1 MNAKKDQRHRAAAGQ
16 TELTGGDRIRFRC
29 HQGLACFTRC
39 CRDVNIFLSPYDILR
54 MKTRLEMTSGDFLE
68 RYTISLIP
76 EASGFPVIL
85 LKMEEEHDKTCP
97 FVTTEG
103 CSIYVDRPWA
113 CRMFPLDQ
121 DNSAGAFRLIA
132 DPSFC
137 LGMGGEEETTVGEY
151 LGRQGLSHY
160 AESETL
166 LGRIASHPRFSKEHI
181 QNPKVQ
187 EMCRMALYDLDRFR
201 RFVLE
206 SRFLEIFEVEKE
218 IAERIKTDDLELM
231 RLAHRWLEF
240 GLVAGETLKMRED
253 VLKGKK
259 SGKDKEAQK
268 S

>member
-1 MNAKKDQRHRAAAGQ
+1 MNSQENLEYRPRAAQ
-16 TELTGGDRIRFRC
+16 TELRGVDRIGFRC
-29 HQGLACFTRC
+29 RRELACYTTC

-54 MKTRLEMTSGDFLE
+54 MKKRLEMTSGDFLE
-68 RYTISLIP
+68 RYTVTLIP

-85 LKMEEEHDKTCP
+85 LKMEEAHNKTCP

-103 CSIYVDRPWA
+103 CSIYEDRPWA

-121 DNSAGAFRLIA
+121 GNAAGEFRLIA

-137 LGMGGEEETTVGEY
+137 LGMGEEGETTIGEY
-151 LGRQGLSHY
+151 LGRQGLSPY

-181 QNPKVQ
+181 QNPKVR

-206 SRFLEIFEVEKE
+206 SRFLEVFEVGKE
-218 IAERIKTDDLELM
+218 VADRIKTDDLELM

-240 GLVAGETLKMRED
+240 GLVAGESLRIRED
-253 VLKGKK
+253 AL
-259 SGKDKEAQK
+259 KDKESGKGREA
-268 S
+268 SGS

>member
-1 MNAKKDQRHRAAAGQ
+1 MDSKDNREHRPAAGQ
-16 TELTGGDRIRFRC
+16 TELAGLDRIRFHC
-29 HQGLACFTRC
+29 HAGLACYTTC

-54 MKTRLEMTSGDFLE
+54 MKKRLGMTSGDFLE
-68 RYTISLIP
+68 RYTVSLIP

-85 LKMEEEHDKTCP
+85 LKMEEEHNKTCP
-97 FVTTEG
+97 FVTPQG
-103 CSIYVDRPWA
+103 CSIYADRPWP

-121 DNSAGAFRLIA
+121 GNSADAFRLIA

-137 LGMGGEEETTVGEY
+137 LGMGEERETTVGEY
-151 LGRQGLSHY
+151 LGAQGLSHY

-218 IAERIKTDDLELM
+218 VADRIKTEDLELM

-240 GLVAGETLKMRED
+240 GLIAGETLKMRED
-253 VLKGKK
+253 VLKGEEMK
-259 SGKDKEAQK
+259 GREA
-268 S
+268 SRG

>member
-1 MNAKKDQRHRAAAGQ
+1 MNSTEHREHRPHATE
-16 TELTGGDRIRFRC
+16 TELAGVDRIRFCC
-29 HQGLACFTRC
+29 HPGLACYTTC

-54 MKTRLEMTSGDFLE
+54 MKKRLEMTSGDFLE
-68 RYTISLIP
+68 RYTVSLIP

-85 LKMEEEHDKTCP
+85 LKMEEEHNKTCP

-103 CSIYVDRPWA
+103 CSIYEDRPWA

-121 DNSAGAFRLIA
+121 GNSAGVFRLIA

-137 LGMGGEEETTVGEY
+137 LGMGEERETTVGEY
-151 LGRQGLSHY
+151 LGGQGLSLY

-181 QNPKVQ
+181 QNPKVR

-206 SRFLEIFEVEKE
+206 SRFLEVFEVEKE
-218 IAERIKTDDLELM
+218 VAERIKTDDLELM

-240 GLVAGETLKMRED
+240 GLVAGETLRMRED

-259 SGKDKEAQK
+259 S
-268 S
+268 

>member
-1 MNAKKDQRHRAAAGQ
+1 LKEVLMDVEENRERRQRAKH
-16 TELTGGDRIRFRC
+16 TELRGEDRIGFHC
-29 HQGLACFTRC
+29 HPGLACYTTC

-54 MKTRLEMTSGDFLE
+54 MKNRLKITSGDFLE

-76 EASGFPVIL
+76 ESSGFPVIL
-85 LKMEEEHDKTCP
+85 LKMEEEHNRTCP
-97 FVTTEG
+97 FVSPQG
-103 CSIYVDRPWA
+103 CSIYEDRPWA

-121 DNSAGAFRLIA
+121 GNSSSEFRFIA

-137 LGMGGEEETTVGEY
+137 LGMGEERETTVGDY
-151 LGRQGLSHY
+151 LGGQGVSLY
-160 AESETL
+160 VESEVL

-206 SRFLEIFEVEKE
+206 SRFLEVFEVEKE
-218 IAERIKTDDLELM
+218 VADKIKTEDLELM

-253 VLKGKK
+253 VLK
-259 SGKDKEAQK
+259 SKE

>member
-1 MNAKKDQRHRAAAGQ
+1 MDSEKDREHRLRG
-16 TELTGGDRIRFRC
+16 EDRIRFHC
-29 HQGLACFTRC
+29 HPGLACYTTC

-54 MKTRLEMTSGDFLE
+54 MKKRLEMTSGAFLE
-68 RYTISLIP
+68 RYTVTLIP

-85 LKMEEEHDKTCP
+85 LKMEEEHNKTCP
-97 FVTTEG
+97 FVTPQG
-103 CSIYVDRPWA
+103 CSIYEDRPWA

-121 DNSAGAFRLIA
+121 GNSADAFRFIA
-132 DPSFC
+132 DPLSC
-137 LGMGGEEETTVGEY
+137 LGMGEERDTTVREY
-151 LGRQGLSHY
+151 LGGQGLSLY

-181 QNPKVQ
+181 QNPKVR

-218 IAERIKTDDLELM
+218 VAEKIKTEDLELM

-253 VLKGKK
+253 VLKRQT
-259 SGKDKEAQK
+259 S
-268 S
+268 